1 MKRDIVR
8 TLRTQAQLFRKM
20 ENPAQGDILVRAAEE
35 VEGLRARLAK
45 AEAQRDAF
53 ILAIENCINYAAG
66 RESEW
71 GSRAVGAFQHL
82 YDALELVEVSD
93 G

>member
-35 VEGLRARLAK
+35 VEGLRARLAEV
-45 AEAQRDAF
+45 EAQRDELNGLLVSTMSGRNTFETA
-53 ILAIENCINYAAG
+53 IVLHRKIDEALAK
-66 RESEW
+66 
-71 GSRAVGAFQHL
+71 
-82 YDALELVEVSD
+82 LEASD